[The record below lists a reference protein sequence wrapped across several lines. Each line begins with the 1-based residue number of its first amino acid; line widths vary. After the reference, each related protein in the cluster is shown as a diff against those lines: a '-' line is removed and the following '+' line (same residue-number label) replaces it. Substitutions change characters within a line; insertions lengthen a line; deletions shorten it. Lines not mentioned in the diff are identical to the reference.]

1 MELLKINEEVNIL
14 KILIKWIRRLII
26 CFIILVIS
34 IYLLAYIIAAP
45 DIGEHSYIKLY
56 DNQNNLYYSSS
67 SQSDDVT
74 LDEISDYFIDAI
86 IAIEDH
92 RFYEHK
98 GFDLIGIARA
108 IKVNIF
114 SDDIQGAST
123 ITQQYARLMYLTN
136 EKTWNRKLNEAFL
149 AIRLEMHY
157 DKDTILQGYINTVY
171 FGHGIYGIHKASQ
184 YYFNKEPSELDLN
197 EASMLAGVINGP
209 EYYSP
214 FNDEEAAKERQLL
227 VLEAMVTYGYIDDIQ
242 ANEAYEMEFVLN
254 DNGAKTIENSYPYY
268 KDTVL
273 NELDELGYLT
283 DSYINQGLNVETSL
297 DVSIQN
303 ELISVVEKQLE
314 DKDELEVASMIVD
327 HDASVLALI
336 GGVDYT
342 TSQFNR
348 TTSSARQIGS
358 TMKPLLYYIALE
370 NGFTPITKF
379 RSEETTFQLENGDT
393 YSPSNFNDK
402 YANDDITLAQAIAV
416 SDNIYAVKT
425 HLFLGE
431 NALVNFLSQFGY
443 THISPHPSLALGTLN
458 TNIYDLS
465 SVYVTISNE
474 GIYNDIHTIN
484 KITNDNGDI
493 IYEYIPANN
502 QLLDQDTCLILSQ
515 LLTSP
520 FHEEFSTYASATMAN
535 YPVNATF
542 AIKTGTTAYDSLC
555 IGYNPNYTIL
565 SWCGYD
571 DNREMTLQTQTR
583 IPKILFQTM
592 ANYLQED
599 DIWYEPTDSIEQVP
613 IDPITGEYDE
623 NGIIYWFKK

>member
-1 MELLKINEEVNIL
+1 MKIF
-14 KILIKWIRRLII
+14 IKWLRRLII
-26 CFIILVIS
+26 CMIILVMS
-34 IYLLAYIIAAP
+34 IYLLAYIIEAP
-45 DIGEHSYIKLY
+45 DVGEQQYIKLY
-56 DNQNNLYYSSS
+56 DNQNNLYYSSY
-67 SQSDDVT
+67 QSDYVT
-74 LDEISDYFIDAI
+74 LNEVSDDFINAI

-98 GFDLIGIARA
+98 GFDIIGIARA
-108 IKVNIF
+108 IKVNVF

-157 DKDTILQGYINTVY
+157 DKDTILEGYINTVY
-171 FGHGIYGIHKASQ
+171 FGHGIYGISKASK
-184 YYFNKEPSELDLN
+184 YYFDKEPSELDLN

-214 FNDEEAAKERQLL
+214 FNDMEAAKERQLL
-227 VLEAMVTYGYIDDIQ
+227 VLDAMVTYGYIDENT
-242 ANEAYEMEFVLN
+242 ANDAYETAFVLN
-254 DNGAKTIENSYPYY
+254 DHASKTIENSYAYY

-273 NELDELGYLT
+273 DELDELGFLT
-283 DSYINQGLNVETSL
+283 DSYISQGLNIETSL
-297 DVSIQN
+297 DVSIQDT
-303 ELISVVEKQLE
+303 LE
-314 DKDELEVASMIVD
+314 DTVSEALEGMDELEVASLIVD
-327 HDASVLALI
+327 HNANVLALV
-336 GGVDYT
+336 GGTDYT

-348 TTSSARQIGS
+348 ATSSSRQIGS

-379 RSEETTFQLENGDT
+379 KSEATTFQLENGET

-416 SDNIYAVKT
+416 SDNTYAVKT

-431 NALVNFLSQFGY
+431 NALVNFLNQFGY

-458 TNIYDLS
+458 TNIYELAS
-465 SVYVTISNE
+465 PYVTISNE
-474 GIYNDIHTIN
+474 GIYNDIHTIT
-484 KITNDNGDI
+484 KITNNNGDI
-493 IYEYIPANN
+493 LYEYTPTNQ
-502 QLLDQDTCLILSQ
+502 QLLNQDTCLILSQ

-520 FHEEFSTYASATMAN
+520 FHEEFSTYASATMVN
-535 YPVNATF
+535 YQVNTTF
-542 AIKTGTTAYDSLC
+542 AVKTGTTAYDSLC

-623 NGIIYWFKK
+623 SGLIYWFKK

>member
-1 MELLKINEEVNIL
+1 MRI
-14 KILIKWIRRLII
+14 IKWIRRLVI
-26 CFIILVIS
+26 CIMILVMS
-34 IYLLAYIIAAP
+34 IYVLGYIIEEP
-45 DIGEHSYIKLY
+45 DLGDHQYIKLY

-67 SQSDDVT
+67 QSDNVT
-74 LDEISDYFIDAI
+74 LEDVSHYFIDAI

-98 GFDLIGIARA
+98 GFDIIGIVRA

-114 SDDIQGAST
+114 SDDLQGAST

-157 DKDTILQGYINTVY
+157 DKDTILEGYMNTVY
-171 FGHGIYGIHKASQ
+171 FGHGIYGIRKAAR
-184 YYFNKEPSELDLN
+184 YYFDKEPSELDLN

-227 VLEAMVTYGYIDDIQ
+227 VLEAMVTYGYIEDVQ
-242 ANEAYEMEFVLN
+242 ASNAYETDFILN
-254 DNGAKTIENSYPYY
+254 DNASKTIENSYPYF

-273 NELDELGYLT
+273 NELEELGYLT

-297 DVSIQN
+297 DVSIQDTLEDTVN
-303 ELISVVEKQLE
+303 EQLE
-314 DKDELEVASMIVD
+314 DKNELEVASMIVD
-327 HDASVLALI
+327 HDAHILALI
-336 GGVDYT
+336 GGADYT
-342 TSQFNR
+342 SSQFNR
-348 TTSSARQIGS
+348 ATSSSRQIGS
-358 TMKPLLYYIALE
+358 TMKPLLYYVALE

-379 RSEETTFQLENGDT
+379 KSEETTFQLENGET

-402 YANDDITLAQAIAV
+402 YAHDDITLAQAIAV

-431 NALVNFLSQFGY
+431 NALVSLLNQFGY
-443 THISPHPSLALGTLN
+443 TDISPNPSLALGTLN

-465 SVYVTISNE
+465 SAYVTISNE
-474 GIYNDIHTIN
+474 GIYNDIHTIT
-484 KITNDNGDI
+484 KITNDNGEI
-493 IYEYIPANN
+493 LYEYIPTNK
-502 QLLDQDTCLILSQ
+502 QLLNQDICLVLSQ

-535 YPVNATF
+535 YQVNSTF
-542 AIKTGTTAYDSLC
+542 AVKTGTTAYDSLC

-583 IPKILFQTM
+583 IPKIIFQTM

-613 IDPITGEYDE
+613 INPLTGEYDE
-623 NGIIYWFKK
+623 NGMIYWFKK

>member
-1 MELLKINEEVNIL
+1 MIFLAKM
-14 KILIKWIRRLII
+14 IKWLRRIVI
-26 CFIILVIS
+26 CIILLLMS
-34 IYLLAYIIAAP
+34 IYGLAYIIEAP
-45 DIGEHSYIKLY
+45 DVGEHQYVKLY
-56 DNQNNLYYSSS
+56 DNHNNLYYSSS

-74 LDEISDYFIDAI
+74 LNEVSNDFINAI

-98 GFDLIGIARA
+98 GFDIVGIARA
-108 IKVNIF
+108 IKVNVF

-157 DKDTILQGYINTVY
+157 DKETILQGYINTVY
-171 FGHGIYGIHKASQ
+171 FGHGIYGISKASQ
-184 YYFNKEPSELDLN
+184 YYFDKKPSELDLN

-214 FNDEEAAKERQLL
+214 FNDIDAAKDRQLV
-227 VLEAMVTYGYIDDIQ
+227 VLEAMVTYGYIDEE
-242 ANEAYEMEFVLN
+242 EAHDAYKTEFVLN
-254 DNGAKTIENSYPYY
+254 ENGAKTIEKSYPYY

-273 NELDELGYLT
+273 DELQELGYLT
-283 DSYINQGLNVETSL
+283 DSYINQGLNVETTL

-303 ELISVVEKQLE
+303 TLESTITEQL
-314 DKDELEVASMIVD
+314 DDMDELEVASMIVN
-327 HDASVLALI
+327 HDACVLALV
-336 GGVDYT
+336 GGADYT
-342 TSQFNR
+342 SSQFNR
-348 TTSSARQIGS
+348 ATSSSRQIGS
-358 TMKPLLYYIALE
+358 TMKPLLYYVALE

-379 RSEETTFQLENGDT
+379 KSEETTFQSESGDT

-402 YANDDITLAQAIAV
+402 YADDDITLAQAIAV

-431 NALVNFLSQFGY
+431 NALVNFLNQFGY
-443 THISPHPSLALGTLN
+443 THIPPNPSLALGTLN
-458 TNIYDLS
+458 TNIYELAS
-465 SVYVTISNE
+465 PYVTISNE
-474 GIYNDIHTIN
+474 GIYNDIYTIT

-493 IYEYIPANN
+493 LYEYSPQNE
-502 QLLDQDTCLILSQ
+502 QLLNQDTCLILSQ

-520 FHEEFSTYASATMAN
+520 FHDDFSTYASATMVN
-535 YPVNATF
+535 YQVNTTF
-542 AIKTGTTAYDSLC
+542 AVKTGTTTYDSLC
-555 IGYNPNYTIL
+555 IGYNPNHTIL

-583 IPKILFQTM
+583 IPKIIFQTM
-592 ANYLQED
+592 ANYLQVD
-599 DIWYEPTDSIEQVP
+599 DVWYEPTDSIEQVP
-613 IDPITGEYDE
+613 IDPLTGEYDE
-623 NGIIYWFKK
+623 NGLIYWFKK

>member
-1 MELLKINEEVNIL
+1 MSIL
-14 KILIKWIRRLII
+14 KIFIKWLRRLII
-26 CFIILVIS
+26 CMIILVMS
-34 IYLLAYIIAAP
+34 IYLLAYIIEAP
-45 DIGEHSYIKLY
+45 DVGEQQYIKLY
-56 DNQNNLYYSSS
+56 DNQNNLYYSSY
-67 SQSDDVT
+67 QSDYVT
-74 LDEISDYFIDAI
+74 LNEVSDDFINAI

-98 GFDLIGIARA
+98 GFDIIGIARA
-108 IKVNIF
+108 IKVNVF

-157 DKDTILQGYINTVY
+157 DKDTILEGYINTVY
-171 FGHGIYGIHKASQ
+171 FGHGIYGISKASK
-184 YYFNKEPSELDLN
+184 YYFDKEPSELDLN

-214 FNDEEAAKERQLL
+214 FNDMEAAKERQLL
-227 VLEAMVTYGYIDDIQ
+227 VLDAMVTYGYIDENT
-242 ANEAYEMEFVLN
+242 ANDAYETAFVLN
-254 DNGAKTIENSYPYY
+254 DHASKTIENSYAYY

-273 NELDELGYLT
+273 DELDELGFLT
-283 DSYINQGLNVETSL
+283 DSYISQGLNVETSL
-297 DVSIQN
+297 DVSIQDT
-303 ELISVVEKQLE
+303 LE
-314 DKDELEVASMIVD
+314 DTVSEALEGMDELEVASLIVD
-327 HDASVLALI
+327 HNANVLALV
-336 GGVDYT
+336 GGTDYT

-348 TTSSARQIGS
+348 ATSSSRQIGS

-379 RSEETTFQLENGDT
+379 KSEATTFQLENGET

-416 SDNIYAVKT
+416 SDNTYAVKT

-431 NALVNFLSQFGY
+431 NALVNFLNQFGY

-458 TNIYDLS
+458 TNIYELAS
-465 SVYVTISNE
+465 PYVTISNE
-474 GIYNDIHTIN
+474 GIYNDIHTIT
-484 KITNDNGDI
+484 KITNNNGDI
-493 IYEYIPANN
+493 LYEYTPTNQ
-502 QLLDQDTCLILSQ
+502 QLLNQDTCLILSQ

-520 FHEEFSTYASATMAN
+520 FHEEFSTYASATMVN
-535 YPVNATF
+535 YQVNTTF
-542 AIKTGTTAYDSLC
+542 AVKTGTTAYDSLC

-623 NGIIYWFKK
+623 SGLIYWFKK

>member
-1 MELLKINEEVNIL
+1 MKIF
-14 KILIKWIRRLII
+14 IKWLRRLII
-26 CFIILVIS
+26 CMIILVMS
-34 IYLLAYIIAAP
+34 IYLLAYIIEAP
-45 DIGEHSYIKLY
+45 DVGEQQYIKLY
-56 DNQNNLYYSSS
+56 DNQNNLYYSSY
-67 SQSDDVT
+67 QSDYVT
-74 LDEISDYFIDAI
+74 LNEVSDDFINAI

-98 GFDLIGIARA
+98 GFDIIGIARA
-108 IKVNIF
+108 IKVNVF
-114 SDDIQGAST
+114 SDDVQGAST

-157 DKDTILQGYINTVY
+157 DKDTILEGYINTVY
-171 FGHGIYGIHKASQ
+171 FGHGIYGISKASK
-184 YYFNKEPSELDLN
+184 YYFDKEPSELDLN

-214 FNDEEAAKERQLL
+214 FNDMEAAKERQLL
-227 VLEAMVTYGYIDDIQ
+227 VLDAMVTYGYIDENT
-242 ANEAYEMEFVLN
+242 ANDAYETAFVLN
-254 DNGAKTIENSYPYY
+254 DHASKTIENSYAYY

-273 NELDELGYLT
+273 DELDELGFLT
-283 DSYINQGLNVETSL
+283 DSYISQGLNVETSL
-297 DVSIQN
+297 DVSIQDT
-303 ELISVVEKQLE
+303 LE
-314 DKDELEVASMIVD
+314 DTVSEALEGMDELEVASLIVD
-327 HDASVLALI
+327 HNANVLALV
-336 GGVDYT
+336 GGTDYT

-348 TTSSARQIGS
+348 ATSSSRQIGS

-379 RSEETTFQLENGDT
+379 KSEATTFQLENGET

-416 SDNIYAVKT
+416 SDNTYAVKT

-431 NALVNFLSQFGY
+431 NALVNFLNQFGY

-458 TNIYDLS
+458 TNIYELAS
-465 SVYVTISNE
+465 PYVTISNE
-474 GIYNDIHTIN
+474 GIYNDIHTIT
-484 KITNDNGDI
+484 KITNNNGDI
-493 IYEYIPANN
+493 LYEYTPTNQ
-502 QLLDQDTCLILSQ
+502 QLLNQDTCLILSQ

-520 FHEEFSTYASATMAN
+520 FHEEFSTYASATMVN
-535 YPVNATF
+535 YQVNTTF
-542 AIKTGTTAYDSLC
+542 AVKTGTTAYDSLC

-623 NGIIYWFKK
+623 SGLIYWFKK

>member
-1 MELLKINEEVNIL
+1 MKIF
-14 KILIKWIRRLII
+14 IKWLRRLII
-26 CFIILVIS
+26 CMIILVMS
-34 IYLLAYIIAAP
+34 IYLLAYIIEAP
-45 DIGEHSYIKLY
+45 DVGEQQYIKLY
-56 DNQNNLYYSSS
+56 DNQNNLYYSSY
-67 SQSDDVT
+67 QSDYVT
-74 LDEISDYFIDAI
+74 LNEVSDDFINAI

-98 GFDLIGIARA
+98 GFDIIGIARA
-108 IKVNIF
+108 IKVNVF

-157 DKDTILQGYINTVY
+157 DKDTILEGYINTVY
-171 FGHGIYGIHKASQ
+171 FGHGIYGISKASK
-184 YYFNKEPSELDLN
+184 YYFDKEPSELDLN

-214 FNDEEAAKERQLL
+214 FNDMEAAKERQLL
-227 VLEAMVTYGYIDDIQ
+227 VLDAMVTYGYIDENT
-242 ANEAYEMEFVLN
+242 ANDAYETAFVLN
-254 DNGAKTIENSYPYY
+254 DHASKTIENSYAYY

-273 NELDELGYLT
+273 DELDELGFLT
-283 DSYINQGLNVETSL
+283 DSYISQGLNVETSL
-297 DVSIQN
+297 DVSIQDT
-303 ELISVVEKQLE
+303 LE
-314 DKDELEVASMIVD
+314 DTVSEALEGMDELEVASLIVD
-327 HDASVLALI
+327 HNANVLALV
-336 GGVDYT
+336 GGTDYT

-348 TTSSARQIGS
+348 ATSSSRQIGS

-379 RSEETTFQLENGDT
+379 KSEATTFQLENGET

-416 SDNIYAVKT
+416 SDNTYAVKT

-431 NALVNFLSQFGY
+431 NALVNFLNQFGY

-458 TNIYDLS
+458 TNIYELAS
-465 SVYVTISNE
+465 PYVTISNE
-474 GIYNDIHTIN
+474 GIYNDIHTIT
-484 KITNDNGDI
+484 KITNNNGDI
-493 IYEYIPANN
+493 LYEYTPTNQ
-502 QLLDQDTCLILSQ
+502 QLLNQDTCLILSQ

-520 FHEEFSTYASATMAN
+520 FHEEFSTYASATMVN
-535 YPVNATF
+535 YQVNTTF
-542 AIKTGTTAYDSLC
+542 AVKTGTTAYDSLC

-623 NGIIYWFKK
+623 SGLIYWFKK